1 MWCLKYTILF
11 CIDIKLWTEV
21 SYAKSPFPCSSLWFA
36 WTPYNWHGKEEML
49 LSQVPVRCDIQFS
62 RTAALLGAK
71 NVFCMHPYFNYFSPF
86 FFSFLIPTFLH
97 CSPPAFQQLFMYQR
111 IYICSVA
118 FWTNGVFFPSFVTE
132 VTTCFCWLC
141 FLVFFFSFGIFAD
154 GKQALKC
161 SPPLVH
167 EEIAIAFQSQHG
179 VAFH

>member
-86 FFSFLIPTFLH
+86 FFFLSNPYISSLLPSRFSATFYVPTHLHLLSSFLNKWCFFPLLCNRSYNLFLL
-97 CSPPAFQQLFMYQR
+97 ALF
-111 IYICSVA
+111 
-118 FWTNGVFFPSFVTE
+118 FVFFHLGYLQME
-132 VTTCFCWLC
+132 NRL
-141 FLVFFFSFGIFAD
+141 
-154 GKQALKC
+154 
-161 SPPLVH
+161 
-167 EEIAIAFQSQHG
+167 
-179 VAFH
+179 

>member
-86 FFSFLIPTFLH
+86 FFFLSNPYISSLLPSRFSATFYVPTHLHLLSSFLNKW
-97 CSPPAFQQLFMYQR
+97 C
-111 IYICSVA
+111 
-118 FWTNGVFFPSFVTE
+118 FFPL
-132 VTTCFCWLC
+132 LC
-141 FLVFFFSFGIFAD
+141 NRSYNLFLLALFFGFFF
-154 GKQALKC
+154 
-161 SPPLVH
+161 
-167 EEIAIAFQSQHG
+167 
-179 VAFH
+179 FHLGYLQMENRL